1 MSESANNQSEASTS
15 NAAQRPVNADTAP
28 TSPESSAAAKADTAA
43 PADSAKGKTTVA
55 VADNWHPPKKTRL
68 KNAVIIAIGL
78 VAIALVLYAWKLP
91 PFQSAVVSTD
101 NAYVRG
107 PTTVISPQVTGY
119 VTKVYVQD
127 FENVSAGAPLVQI
140 DQRIYQQKVDQ
151 ARAQELAA
159 ESNLNNNQQ
168 SLNSNEST
176 VIARNASIANAEAML
191 KKAQADMARVQELV
205 GLGSLSPR
213 EGDQARAALQQAQAA
228 VAEARAQKAVAE
240 QGVKSTHVGKQGLQ
254 AAVAQAQAQVQ
265 LAQIDLSNTTIKAP
279 QNGRLSEI
287 SVKQGQLVN
296 AGTQLMYLVP
306 SHVWVVANFKET
318 QTANIRVGQAATVRV
333 DALGGAELTG
343 KVERIAP
350 AAGSEFSVI
359 RPDNAT
365 GNFVTVA
372 QRIAVRIQIDPKQ
385 ALASRLS
392 PGMSVVASVDTRS
405 KP

>member
-1 MSESANNQSEASTS
+1 MSASS
-15 NAAQRPVNADTAP
+15 HDEEKRPVNT
-28 TSPESSAAAKADTAA
+28 AAATENDTQPTEAAQPTDADEK
-43 PADSAKGKTTVA
+43 SKSKTTVS

-68 KNAVIIAIGL
+68 KSAILIAIGL
-78 VAIALVLYAWKLP
+78 VAIGLVLYAWKLP
-91 PFQSAVVSTD
+91 PFQSAVVRTD

-107 PTTVISPQVTGY
+107 QTTVISPQVTGY
-119 VTKVYVQD
+119 VTRVYVQD
-127 FENVSAGAPLVQI
+127 FEDVAAGTPLVQI
-140 DQRIYQQKVDQ
+140 DPRIYQQKVEQ
-151 ARAQELAA
+151 AHAQVLAA

-168 SLNSNEST
+168 SLTSNQST
-176 VIARNASIANAEAML
+176 VIARNASIANAEALL

-228 VAEARAQKAVAE
+228 VAEAHAQKAVAE

-254 AAVAQAQAQVQ
+254 AAVAQAQAQEQ
-265 LAQIDLSNTTIKAP
+265 LAQIDLNNTTIKAP
-279 QNGRLSEI
+279 QQGRLSEI

-306 SHVWVVANFKET
+306 KHVWVVANFKET
-318 QTANIRVGQAATVRV
+318 QTANIKVGQAATVRV
-333 DALGGAELTG
+333 DALGGAELRG

-365 GNFVTVA
+365 GNFVKVA
-372 QRIAVRIQIDPKQ
+372 QRIAVRIQIDPNQ
-385 ALASRLS
+385 ELATRLS
-392 PGMSVVASVDTRS
+392 PGMSVEASVDTGSR
-405 KP
+405 P

>member
-1 MSESANNQSEASTS
+1 MSASS
-15 NAAQRPVNADTAP
+15 HDEEKRPVNT
-28 TSPESSAAAKADTAA
+28 AAATENDTQPTEAAQPTDADE
-43 PADSAKGKTTVA
+43 KGKSKTTVS

-68 KNAVIIAIGL
+68 KSAILIAIGL
-78 VAIALVLYAWKLP
+78 VAIGLVLYAWKLP
-91 PFQSAVVSTD
+91 PFQSAVVRTD

-107 PTTVISPQVTGY
+107 QTTVISPQVTGY
-119 VTKVYVQD
+119 VTRVYVQD
-127 FENVSAGAPLVQI
+127 FEDVAAGTPLVQI
-140 DQRIYQQKVDQ
+140 DPRIYQQKVEQ
-151 ARAQELAA
+151 AHAQVLAA

-168 SLNSNEST
+168 SLTSNQST
-176 VIARNASIANAEAML
+176 FIARNASIANAEALL

-228 VAEARAQKAVAE
+228 VAEAHAQKAVAE

-254 AAVAQAQAQVQ
+254 AAVAQAQAQEQ
-265 LAQIDLSNTTIKAP
+265 LAQIDLNNTTIKAP
-279 QNGRLSEI
+279 QQGRLSEI

-306 SHVWVVANFKET
+306 KHVWVVANFKET
-318 QTANIRVGQAATVRV
+318 QTANIKVGQAATVRV
-333 DALGGAELTG
+333 DALGGAELRG

-365 GNFVTVA
+365 GNFVKVA
-372 QRIAVRIQIDPKQ
+372 QRIAVRIQIDPNQ
-385 ALASRLS
+385 ELATRLS
-392 PGMSVVASVDTRS
+392 PGMSVEASVDTGS

>member
-1 MSESANNQSEASTS
+1 MSASS
-15 NAAQRPVNADTAP
+15 HDEEKRPVNTTATTENDTQPTEAAQPTDAD
-28 TSPESSAAAKADTAA
+28 E
-43 PADSAKGKTTVA
+43 KGKSKTTVS

-68 KNAVIIAIGL
+68 KSAILIAIGL
-78 VAIALVLYAWKLP
+78 VAIGLVLYAWKLP

-107 PTTVISPQVTGY
+107 QTTVISPQVTGY
-119 VTKVYVQD
+119 VTRVYVQD
-127 FENVSAGAPLVQI
+127 FEDVAAGTPLVQI
-140 DQRIYQQKVDQ
+140 DPRIYQQKVEQ
-151 ARAQELAA
+151 AHAQVLAA

-168 SLNSNEST
+168 SLTSNQST
-176 VIARNASIANAEAML
+176 VIARNASIANAEALL

-228 VAEARAQKAVAE
+228 VAEAHAQKAVAE

-254 AAVAQAQAQVQ
+254 AAVAQAQAQEQ
-265 LAQIDLSNTTIKAP
+265 LAQIDLNNTTIKAP
-279 QNGRLSEI
+279 QQGRLSEI

-306 SHVWVVANFKET
+306 KHVWVVANFKET
-318 QTANIRVGQAATVRV
+318 QTANIKVGQAATVRV
-333 DALGGAELTG
+333 DALGGAELRG

-365 GNFVTVA
+365 GNFVKVA
-372 QRIAVRIQIDPKQ
+372 QRIAVRIQIDPNQ
-385 ALASRLS
+385 ELATRLS
-392 PGMSVVASVDTRS
+392 PGMSVEASVDTGS

>member
-1 MSESANNQSEASTS
+1 MAESTKHEE
-15 NAAQRPVNADTAP
+15 QRPVNAETPPETKPEAETPAADEQAAEPAASDT
-28 TSPESSAAAKADTAA
+28 
-43 PADSAKGKTTVA
+43 KTTVT
-55 VADNWHPPKKTRL
+55 VTDNWHPPKKTHL
-68 KNAVIIAIGL
+68 KNAVLIAVGL

-107 PTTVISPQVTGY
+107 QTTVISPQVTGY
-119 VTKVYVQD
+119 VTRVYVQD
-127 FENVSAGAPLVQI
+127 FEDVAAGTPLVQI
-140 DQRIYQQKVDQ
+140 DPRIYQQKVEQ
-151 ARAQELAA
+151 AHAQVMAA
-159 ESNLNNNQQ
+159 ESNLHNNQQ
-168 SLNSNEST
+168 SLTSSQST
-176 VIARNASIANAEAML
+176 VLARNASIANAEAML

-254 AAVAQAQAQVQ
+254 AEVAQAEAQAQ
-265 LAQIDLSNTTIKAP
+265 LAQIDLDNTTIKAP

-287 SVKQGQLVN
+287 GVKPGQLVN

-318 QTANIRVGQAATVRV
+318 QTANIRVGQNAKVRV

-365 GNFVTVA
+365 GNFVKVA
-372 QRIAVRIQIDPKQ
+372 QRIAVRIQINPNQ
-385 ALASRLS
+385 ELAKRLS
-392 PGMSVVASVDTRS
+392 PGMSVEASVDTGS
-405 KP
+405 KS

>member
-1 MSESANNQSEASTS
+1 MSASS
-15 NAAQRPVNADTAP
+15 HDEEKRPVNTD
-28 TSPESSAAAKADTAA
+28 AAAEKPTQPAEAAKSADN
-43 PADSAKGKTTVA
+43 ADQGKSKTTVS

-68 KNAVIIAIGL
+68 KSAVLIAIGL
-78 VAIALVLYAWKLP
+78 VAISLVLYAWKLP

-107 PTTVISPQVTGY
+107 QTTVISPQVTGY
-119 VTKVYVQD
+119 VTRVYVQD
-127 FENVSAGAPLVQI
+127 FEDVAAGTPLVQI
-140 DQRIYQQKVDQ
+140 DPRIYQQKVEQ
-151 ARAQELAA
+151 AHAQVLAA

-168 SLNSNEST
+168 SLTSNQST

-228 VAEARAQKAVAE
+228 VAEAHAQKAVAE

-254 AAVAQAQAQVQ
+254 AAVAQAQAQEQ
-265 LAQIDLSNTTIKAP
+265 LAQIDLNNTTIKAP
-279 QNGRLSEI
+279 QPGRLSEI
-287 SVKQGQLVN
+287 GVKQGQLVN

-306 SHVWVVANFKET
+306 KHVWVVANFKET
-318 QTANIRVGQAATVRV
+318 QTANIKIGQTAKVHV
-333 DALGGAELTG
+333 DALGGAELRG

-365 GNFVTVA
+365 GNFVKVA
-372 QRIAVRIQIDPKQ
+372 QRIAVRIQIDPNQ
-385 ALASRLS
+385 ALAKRLS
-392 PGMSVVASVDTRS
+392 PGMSVEASVDTGS

>member
-1 MSESANNQSEASTS
+1 MSASS
-15 NAAQRPVNADTAP
+15 HDEEKRPVNT
-28 TSPESSAAAKADTAA
+28 AAATENDTQPTEAAQPTDADE
-43 PADSAKGKTTVA
+43 KGKSKTTVS

-68 KNAVIIAIGL
+68 KSAILIASGL
-78 VAIALVLYAWKLP
+78 VAIGLVLYAWKLP
-91 PFQSAVVSTD
+91 PFQSAVVRTD

-107 PTTVISPQVTGY
+107 QTTVISPQVTGY
-119 VTKVYVQD
+119 VTRVYVQD
-127 FENVSAGAPLVQI
+127 FEDVAAGTPLVQI
-140 DQRIYQQKVDQ
+140 DPRIYQQKVEQ
-151 ARAQELAA
+151 AHAQVLAA

-168 SLNSNEST
+168 SLTSNQST
-176 VIARNASIANAEAML
+176 VIARNASIANAEALL

-228 VAEARAQKAVAE
+228 VAEAHAQKAVAE

-254 AAVAQAQAQVQ
+254 AAVAQAQAQEQ
-265 LAQIDLSNTTIKAP
+265 LAQIDLNNTTIKAP
-279 QNGRLSEI
+279 QQGRLSEI

-306 SHVWVVANFKET
+306 KHVWVVANFKET
-318 QTANIRVGQAATVRV
+318 QTANIKVGQAATVRV
-333 DALGGAELTG
+333 DALGGAELRG

-365 GNFVTVA
+365 GNFVKVA
-372 QRIAVRIQIDPKQ
+372 QRIAVRIQIDPNQ
-385 ALASRLS
+385 ELATRLS
-392 PGMSVVASVDTRS
+392 PGMSVEASVDTGS

>member
-1 MSESANNQSEASTS
+1 MSASS
-15 NAAQRPVNADTAP
+15 HDEEKRPVNT
-28 TSPESSAAAKADTAA
+28 AAATENDTQPTEAAQPTDADE
-43 PADSAKGKTTVA
+43 KGKSKTTVS

-68 KNAVIIAIGL
+68 KSAILIAIGL
-78 VAIALVLYAWKLP
+78 VAIGLVLYAWKLP
-91 PFQSAVVSTD
+91 PFQSAVVRTD

-107 PTTVISPQVTGY
+107 QTTVISPQVTGY
-119 VTKVYVQD
+119 VTRVYVQD
-127 FENVSAGAPLVQI
+127 FEDVAAGTPLVQI
-140 DQRIYQQKVDQ
+140 DPRIYQQKVEQ
-151 ARAQELAA
+151 AHAQVLAA

-168 SLNSNEST
+168 SLTSNQST
-176 VIARNASIANAEAML
+176 VIARNASIANAEALL

-228 VAEARAQKAVAE
+228 VAEAHAQKAVAE

-254 AAVAQAQAQVQ
+254 AAVAQAQAQEQ
-265 LAQIDLSNTTIKAP
+265 LAQIDLNNTTIKAP
-279 QNGRLSEI
+279 QQGRLSEI

-306 SHVWVVANFKET
+306 KHVWVVANFKET
-318 QTANIRVGQAATVRV
+318 QTANIKVGQAATVRV
-333 DALGGAELTG
+333 DALGGAELRG

-365 GNFVTVA
+365 GNFVKVA
-372 QRIAVRIQIDPKQ
+372 QRIAVRIQIDPNQ
-385 ALASRLS
+385 ELATRLS
-392 PGMSVVASVDTRS
+392 PGMSVEASVDTGS

>member
-1 MSESANNQSEASTS
+1 MSASS
-15 NAAQRPVNADTAP
+15 HDEEKRPVNTD
-28 TSPESSAAAKADTAA
+28 AAAEKPAQPAEAA
-43 PADSAKGKTTVA
+43 KPADNADQGKSKTTVS

-68 KNAVIIAIGL
+68 KSAVLIAIGL
-78 VAIALVLYAWKLP
+78 VAISLVLYAWKLP

-107 PTTVISPQVTGY
+107 QTTVISPQVTGY
-119 VTKVYVQD
+119 VTRVYVQD
-127 FENVSAGAPLVQI
+127 FEDVAAGTPLVQI
-140 DQRIYQQKVDQ
+140 DPRIYQQKVEQ
-151 ARAQELAA
+151 AHAQVLAA

-168 SLNSNEST
+168 SLTSNQST

-228 VAEARAQKAVAE
+228 VAEAHAQKAVAE

-254 AAVAQAQAQVQ
+254 AAVAQAQAQEQ
-265 LAQIDLSNTTIKAP
+265 LAQIDLNNTTIKAP
-279 QNGRLSEI
+279 QQGRLSEI

-306 SHVWVVANFKET
+306 KHVWVVANFKET
-318 QTANIRVGQAATVRV
+318 QTANIKVGQAATVRV
-333 DALGGAELTG
+333 DALGGAELRG

-365 GNFVTVA
+365 GNFVKVA
-372 QRIAVRIQIDPKQ
+372 QRIAVRIQIDPNQ
-385 ALASRLS
+385 ELATRLS
-392 PGMSVVASVDTRS
+392 PGMSVEASVDTGS

>member
-1 MSESANNQSEASTS
+1 MSASS
-15 NAAQRPVNADTAP
+15 HDEEKRPVNTD
-28 TSPESSAAAKADTAA
+28 AAAEKTAQPA
-43 PADSAKGKTTVA
+43 EAAKPADNADQGKSKTTVS

-68 KNAVIIAIGL
+68 KSAVLIAIGL
-78 VAIALVLYAWKLP
+78 VAISLVLYAWKLP

-107 PTTVISPQVTGY
+107 QTTVISPQVTGY
-119 VTKVYVQD
+119 VTRVYVQD
-127 FENVSAGAPLVQI
+127 FEDVAAGTPLVQI
-140 DQRIYQQKVDQ
+140 DPRIYQQKVEQ
-151 ARAQELAA
+151 AHAQVLAA

-168 SLNSNEST
+168 SLTSNQST

-365 GNFVTVA
+365 GNFVKVA

>member
-1 MSESANNQSEASTS
+1 MSASS
-15 NAAQRPVNADTAP
+15 HDEEKRPVNTD
-28 TSPESSAAAKADTAA
+28 AAAEKPAQPAEAA
-43 PADSAKGKTTVA
+43 KPADNADQGKSKTTVS

-68 KNAVIIAIGL
+68 KSAVLIAIGL
-78 VAIALVLYAWKLP
+78 VAISLVLYAWKLP

-107 PTTVISPQVTGY
+107 QTTVISPQVTGY
-119 VTKVYVQD
+119 VTRVYVQD
-127 FENVSAGAPLVQI
+127 FEDVAAGTLLVQI
-140 DQRIYQQKVDQ
+140 DPRIYQQKVEQ
-151 ARAQELAA
+151 AHAQVMAA
-159 ESNLNNNQQ
+159 ESNLHNNQQ
-168 SLNSNEST
+168 SLTSSQST
-176 VIARNASIANAEAML
+176 VLARNASIANAEAVL

-254 AAVAQAQAQVQ
+254 AAVAQAEAQAQ
-265 LAQIDLSNTTIKAP
+265 LAQIDLDNTTIKAP

-287 SVKQGQLVN
+287 GVKPGQLVN

-318 QTANIRVGQAATVRV
+318 QTANIRVGQNAKVRV

-365 GNFVTVA
+365 GNFVKVA
-372 QRIAVRIQIDPKQ
+372 QRIAVRIQINPNQ
-385 ALASRLS
+385 ELAKRLS
-392 PGMSVVASVDTRS
+392 PGMSVEASVDTGS

>member
-1 MSESANNQSEASTS
+1 MSASS
-15 NAAQRPVNADTAP
+15 HDEEKRPVNTD
-28 TSPESSAAAKADTAA
+28 AAAEKPAQPAEAA
-43 PADSAKGKTTVA
+43 KPADNADQGKSKTTVS

-68 KNAVIIAIGL
+68 KSAVLIAIGL
-78 VAIALVLYAWKLP
+78 VAISLVLYAWKLP

-107 PTTVISPQVTGY
+107 QTTVISPQVTGY
-119 VTKVYVQD
+119 VTRVYVQD
-127 FENVSAGAPLVQI
+127 FEDVAAGTPLVQI
-140 DQRIYQQKVDQ
+140 DPRIYQQKVEQ
-151 ARAQELAA
+151 AHAQVLAA

-168 SLNSNEST
+168 SLTSNQST

-254 AAVAQAQAQVQ
+254 AAVAQAEAQAQ
-265 LAQIDLSNTTIKAP
+265 LAQIDLDNTTIKAP

-287 SVKQGQLVN
+287 GVKPGQLVN

-318 QTANIRVGQAATVRV
+318 QTANIRVGQNAKVRV

-365 GNFVTVA
+365 GNFVKVA
-372 QRIAVRIQIDPKQ
+372 QRIAVRIQINPNQ
-385 ALASRLS
+385 ELAKRLS
-392 PGMSVVASVDTRS
+392 PGMSVEASVDTGS
-405 KP
+405 KS

>member
-1 MSESANNQSEASTS
+1 MSASS
-15 NAAQRPVNADTAP
+15 HDEEKRPVNTD
-28 TSPESSAAAKADTAA
+28 AAAEKPAQPAEAAKFADN
-43 PADSAKGKTTVA
+43 ADQGKSKTTVS

-68 KNAVIIAIGL
+68 KSAVLIAIGL
-78 VAIALVLYAWKLP
+78 VAISLLYAWKLP

-107 PTTVISPQVTGY
+107 QTTVISPQVTGY
-119 VTKVYVQD
+119 VTHVYVQD
-127 FENVSAGAPLVQI
+127 FEDVVAGTPLVQI
-140 DQRIYQQKVDQ
+140 DPRIYQQKVEQ
-151 ARAQELAA
+151 AHAQVLAA

-168 SLNSNEST
+168 SLTSNQST
-176 VIARNASIANAEAML
+176 VIARNASIANAEAVL

-228 VAEARAQKAVAE
+228 VAEAHAQKAVAE

-254 AAVAQAQAQVQ
+254 AAVAQAQAQEQ
-265 LAQIDLSNTTIKAP
+265 LAQIDLNNTTIKAP
-279 QNGRLSEI
+279 QQGRLSEI

-306 SHVWVVANFKET
+306 KHVWVVANFKET
-318 QTANIRVGQAATVRV
+318 QTANIKIGQTATVHV
-333 DALGGAELTG
+333 DALGGAELRG

-365 GNFVTVA
+365 GNFVKVA
-372 QRIAVRIQIDPKQ
+372 QRIAVRIQIDPNQ
-385 ALASRLS
+385 ELAKRLS
-392 PGMSVVASVDTRS
+392 PGMSVEASVDTGS
-405 KP
+405 KS

>member
-1 MSESANNQSEASTS
+1 MAESTQSEE
-15 NAAQRPVNADTAP
+15 QRPVNAEAP
-28 TSPESSAAAKADTAA
+28 SETKQEKHEA
-43 PADSAKGKTTVA
+43 PAADGQAVEPVASDTKTTVT
-55 VADNWHPPKKTRL
+55 VADNWHPPKKTHL
-68 KNAVIIAIGL
+68 KNAVLIAVGL

-107 PTTVISPQVTGY
+107 QTTVISPQVSGY
-119 VTKVYVQD
+119 VTRVYVQD
-127 FENVSAGAPLVQI
+127 FEDVAAGAPLVQI
-140 DQRIYQQKVDQ
+140 DPRIYQQKVEQ
-151 ARAQELAA
+151 AHAQVMAA
-159 ESNLNNNQQ
+159 ESSLHNNQQ
-168 SLNSNEST
+168 SLTSSQST
-176 VIARNASIANAEAML
+176 VLARNASIANAEAVL

-254 AAVAQAQAQVQ
+254 AAVAQAEAQAQ
-265 LAQIDLSNTTIKAP
+265 LAQIDLDNTTIKAP

-287 SVKQGQLVN
+287 GVKPGQLVN

-318 QTANIRVGQAATVRV
+318 QTANIRVGQNAKVRV

-365 GNFVTVA
+365 GNFVKVA
-372 QRIAVRIQIDPKQ
+372 QRIAVRIQIDPNQ
-385 ALASRLS
+385 ALAKRLS
-392 PGMSVVASVDTRS
+392 PGMSVEASVDTGS
-405 KP
+405 QS

>member
-1 MSESANNQSEASTS
+1 MAESTQSEK
-15 NAAQRPVNADTAP
+15 QRPVNAETPPETKQEAETPAADAQAAEPVASDT
-28 TSPESSAAAKADTAA
+28 
-43 PADSAKGKTTVA
+43 KTTVT
-55 VADNWHPPKKTRL
+55 VADNWHPPKKTHL
-68 KNAVIIAIGL
+68 KNAVLIAVGL

-107 PTTVISPQVTGY
+107 QTTVISPQVTGY
-119 VTKVYVQD
+119 VTRVYVQD
-127 FENVSAGAPLVQI
+127 FEDVAAGTPLVQI
-140 DQRIYQQKVDQ
+140 DPRIYQQKVEQ
-151 ARAQELAA
+151 AHAQVMAA
-159 ESNLNNNQQ
+159 ESSLHNNQQ
-168 SLNSNEST
+168 SLTSSQST
-176 VIARNASIANAEAML
+176 VLARNASIANAEAVL

-254 AAVAQAQAQVQ
+254 AAVAQAEAQAQ
-265 LAQIDLSNTTIKAP
+265 LAQIDLDNTTIKAP

-287 SVKQGQLVN
+287 GVKPGQLVN

-318 QTANIRVGQAATVRV
+318 QTANIKVGQAAKVRV

-365 GNFVTVA
+365 GNFVKVA
-372 QRIAVRIQIDPKQ
+372 QRIAVRIQIDPNQ
-385 ALASRLS
+385 ALAKRLS
-392 PGMSVVASVDTRS
+392 PGMSVEASVDTGS

>member
-1 MSESANNQSEASTS
+1 MAESTKPEE
-15 NAAQRPVNADTAP
+15 QRPVNAETPPETKQEAETPAADAQAAEPVASDT
-28 TSPESSAAAKADTAA
+28 
-43 PADSAKGKTTVA
+43 KTTVT
-55 VADNWHPPKKTRL
+55 VADNWHPPKKTHL
-68 KNAVIIAIGL
+68 KNAVLIAVGL

-107 PTTVISPQVTGY
+107 QTTVISPQVTGY
-119 VTKVYVQD
+119 VTRVYVQD
-127 FENVSAGAPLVQI
+127 FEDVAAGTPLVQI
-140 DQRIYQQKVDQ
+140 DPRIYQQKVEQ
-151 ARAQELAA
+151 AHAQVMAA
-159 ESNLNNNQQ
+159 ESSLHNNQQ
-168 SLNSNEST
+168 SLTSSQST
-176 VIARNASIANAEAML
+176 VLARNASIANAEAVL

-254 AAVAQAQAQVQ
+254 AAVAQAEAQAQ
-265 LAQIDLSNTTIKAP
+265 LAQIDLDNTTIKAP

-287 SVKQGQLVN
+287 GVKPGQLVN

-318 QTANIRVGQAATVRV
+318 QTANIKVGQAATVRV

-365 GNFVTVA
+365 GNFVKVA
-372 QRIAVRIQIDPKQ
+372 QRIAVRIQIDPNQ
-385 ALASRLS
+385 ALAKRLS
-392 PGMSVVASVDTRS
+392 PGMSVEASVDTGS

>member
-1 MSESANNQSEASTS
+1 MAESTQSEE
-15 NAAQRPVNADTAP
+15 QRPVNAEAP
-28 TSPESSAAAKADTAA
+28 SETKQEKHEA
-43 PADSAKGKTTVA
+43 PAADAQAAESVASDTKTTVI
-55 VADNWHPPKKTRL
+55 VADNWHPPKKTHL
-68 KNAVIIAIGL
+68 KNAVLIAVGL

-107 PTTVISPQVTGY
+107 QTTVISPQVSGY
-119 VTKVYVQD
+119 VTRVYVQD
-127 FENVSAGAPLVQI
+127 FEDVAAGAPLVQI
-140 DQRIYQQKVDQ
+140 DPRIYQQKVEQ
-151 ARAQELAA
+151 AHAQVMAA
-159 ESNLNNNQQ
+159 ESSLHNNQQ
-168 SLNSNEST
+168 SLTSSQST
-176 VIARNASIANAEAML
+176 VLARNASIANAEAVL

-254 AAVAQAQAQVQ
+254 AAVAQAEAQAQ
-265 LAQIDLSNTTIKAP
+265 LAQIDLDNTTIKAP

-287 SVKQGQLVN
+287 GVKPGQLVN

-318 QTANIRVGQAATVRV
+318 QTANIRVGQNAKVHV

-365 GNFVTVA
+365 GNFVKVA
-372 QRIAVRIQIDPKQ
+372 QRIAVRIQINPNQ
-385 ALASRLS
+385 ELAKRLS
-392 PGMSVVASVDTRS
+392 PGMSVEASVDTGS

>member
-1 MSESANNQSEASTS
+1 MSASS
-15 NAAQRPVNADTAP
+15 HDEEKRPVNT
-28 TSPESSAAAKADTAA
+28 AAATENDTQPTEAAQPTDADE
-43 PADSAKGKTTVA
+43 KGKSKTTVS

-68 KNAVIIAIGL
+68 KSAILIAIGL
-78 VAIALVLYAWKLP
+78 VAIGLVLYAWKLP
-91 PFQSAVVSTD
+91 PFQSAVVRTD

-107 PTTVISPQVTGY
+107 QTTVISPQVTGY
-119 VTKVYVQD
+119 VTRVYVQD
-127 FENVSAGAPLVQI
+127 FEDVVAGKPLVQI
-140 DQRIYQQKVDQ
+140 DPRIYQQKVEQ
-151 ARAQELAA
+151 AHAQVMAA
-159 ESNLNNNQQ
+159 ESNLHNNQQ
-168 SLNSNEST
+168 SLTSSQST
-176 VIARNASIANAEAML
+176 VLARNASIANAEAML

-254 AAVAQAQAQVQ
+254 AAVAQAEAQAQ
-265 LAQIDLSNTTIKAP
+265 LAQIDLDNTTIKAP

-287 SVKQGQLVN
+287 GVKPGQLVN

-318 QTANIRVGQAATVRV
+318 QTANIRVGQNAKVRV

-365 GNFVTVA
+365 GNFVKVA
-372 QRIAVRIQIDPKQ
+372 QRIAVRIQINPNQ
-385 ALASRLS
+385 ELAKRLS
-392 PGMSVVASVDTRS
+392 PGMSVEASVDTGGKS
-405 KP
+405 

>member
-1 MSESANNQSEASTS
+1 MSASS
-15 NAAQRPVNADTAP
+15 HDEEKRPVNTD
-28 TSPESSAAAKADTAA
+28 AAAEKPAQPAEAAKLADN
-43 PADSAKGKTTVA
+43 ADQGKSKTTVS

-68 KNAVIIAIGL
+68 KSAVLIAIGL
-78 VAIALVLYAWKLP
+78 VAISLVLYAWKLP

-107 PTTVISPQVTGY
+107 QTTVISPQVTGY
-119 VTKVYVQD
+119 VTHVYVQD
-127 FENVSAGAPLVQI
+127 FEDVVAGTPLVQI
-140 DQRIYQQKVDQ
+140 DPRIYQQKVEQ
-151 ARAQELAA
+151 AHAQVLAA

-168 SLNSNEST
+168 SLTSNQST
-176 VIARNASIANAEAML
+176 VIARNASIANAEAVL

-228 VAEARAQKAVAE
+228 VAEAHAQKAVAE

-254 AAVAQAQAQVQ
+254 AAVAQAQAQEQ
-265 LAQIDLSNTTIKAP
+265 LAQIDLNNTTIKAP
-279 QNGRLSEI
+279 QQGRLSEI

-306 SHVWVVANFKET
+306 KHVWVVANFKET
-318 QTANIRVGQAATVRV
+318 QTANIKIGQTATVHV
-333 DALGGAELTG
+333 DALGGAELRG

-365 GNFVTVA
+365 GNFVKVA
-372 QRIAVRIQIDPKQ
+372 QRIAVRIQIDPNQ
-385 ALASRLS
+385 ELAKRLS
-392 PGMSVVASVDTRS
+392 PGMSVEASVDTGS
-405 KP
+405 KS

>member
-1 MSESANNQSEASTS
+1 MSASS
-15 NAAQRPVNADTAP
+15 HDEEKRPVNT
-28 TSPESSAAAKADTAA
+28 SAATENDTQPTEAAQPTDADE
-43 PADSAKGKTTVA
+43 KGKSKTTVS

-68 KNAVIIAIGL
+68 KSAILIAIGL
-78 VAIALVLYAWKLP
+78 VAIGLVLYAWKLP
-91 PFQSAVVSTD
+91 PFQSAVVRTD

-107 PTTVISPQVTGY
+107 QTTVISPQVTGY
-119 VTKVYVQD
+119 VTRVYVQD
-127 FENVSAGAPLVQI
+127 FEDVAAGTPLVQI
-140 DQRIYQQKVDQ
+140 DPRIYQQKVEQ
-151 ARAQELAA
+151 AHAQVLAA

-168 SLNSNEST
+168 SLTSNQST
-176 VIARNASIANAEAML
+176 VIARNASIANAEALL

-228 VAEARAQKAVAE
+228 VAEAHAQKAVAE

-254 AAVAQAQAQVQ
+254 AAVAQAQAQEQ
-265 LAQIDLSNTTIKAP
+265 LAQIDLNNTTIKAP
-279 QNGRLSEI
+279 QQGRLSEI

-318 QTANIRVGQAATVRV
+318 QTANIKVGQTATVHV
-333 DALGGAELTG
+333 DALGGAELRG

-365 GNFVTVA
+365 GNFVKVA
-372 QRIAVRIQIDPKQ
+372 QRIAVRIQINPNQ
-385 ALASRLS
+385 ELAKRLS
-392 PGMSVVASVDTRS
+392 PGMSVEASVDTGS
-405 KP
+405 KS

>member
-1 MSESANNQSEASTS
+1 MSASS
-15 NAAQRPVNADTAP
+15 HDEEKRPVNTD
-28 TSPESSAAAKADTAA
+28 AAAEKPAQPAEAAKFADN
-43 PADSAKGKTTVA
+43 ADQGKSKTTVS

-68 KNAVIIAIGL
+68 KSAVLIAIGL
-78 VAIALVLYAWKLP
+78 VAISLVLYAWKLP

-107 PTTVISPQVTGY
+107 QTTVISPQVTGY
-119 VTKVYVQD
+119 VTHVYVQD
-127 FENVSAGAPLVQI
+127 FEDVVAGTPLVQI
-140 DQRIYQQKVDQ
+140 DPRIYQQKVEQ
-151 ARAQELAA
+151 AHAQVLAA

-168 SLNSNEST
+168 SLTSNQST
-176 VIARNASIANAEAML
+176 VIARNASIANAEALL

-228 VAEARAQKAVAE
+228 VAEAHAQKAVAE

-254 AAVAQAQAQVQ
+254 AAVAQAQAQEQ
-265 LAQIDLSNTTIKAP
+265 LAQIDLNNTTIKAP
-279 QNGRLSEI
+279 QQGRLSEI

-306 SHVWVVANFKET
+306 KHVWVVANFKET
-318 QTANIRVGQAATVRV
+318 QTANIKVGQAATVRV
-333 DALGGAELTG
+333 DALGGAELRG

-365 GNFVTVA
+365 GNFVKVA
-372 QRIAVRIQIDPKQ
+372 QRIAVRIQIDPNQ
-385 ALASRLS
+385 ELATRLS
-392 PGMSVVASVDTRS
+392 PGMSVEASVDTGS

>member
-1 MSESANNQSEASTS
+1 MSASS
-15 NAAQRPVNADTAP
+15 HDEEKRPVNTD
-28 TSPESSAAAKADTAA
+28 AAAEKPAQPTEAA
-43 PADSAKGKTTVA
+43 KPADNADQGKSKTTVS

-68 KNAVIIAIGL
+68 KSAVLIAIGL
-78 VAIALVLYAWKLP
+78 VAISLVLYAWKLP

-107 PTTVISPQVTGY
+107 QTTVISPQVTGY
-119 VTKVYVQD
+119 VTRVYVQD
-127 FENVSAGAPLVQI
+127 FEDVAAGTPLVQI
-140 DQRIYQQKVDQ
+140 DPRIYQQKVEQ
-151 ARAQELAA
+151 AHAQVLAA

-168 SLNSNEST
+168 SLTSNQST

-228 VAEARAQKAVAE
+228 VAEAHAQKAVAE

-254 AAVAQAQAQVQ
+254 AAVAQAQAQEQ
-265 LAQIDLSNTTIKAP
+265 LAQIDLNNTTIKAP
-279 QNGRLSEI
+279 QQGRLSEI

-306 SHVWVVANFKET
+306 KHVWVVANFKET
-318 QTANIRVGQAATVRV
+318 QTANIKVGQAATVRV
-333 DALGGAELTG
+333 DALGGAELRG

-365 GNFVTVA
+365 GNFVKVA
-372 QRIAVRIQIDPKQ
+372 QRIAVRIQIDPNQ
-385 ALASRLS
+385 ELATRLS
-392 PGMSVVASVDTRS
+392 PGMSVEASVDTGS

>member
-1 MSESANNQSEASTS
+1 MSASS
-15 NAAQRPVNADTAP
+15 HDEEKRPVNT
-28 TSPESSAAAKADTAA
+28 AAATENDTQPTEAAQPTDADE
-43 PADSAKGKTTVA
+43 KGKSKTTVS

-68 KNAVIIAIGL
+68 KSAILIAIGL
-78 VAIALVLYAWKLP
+78 VAIGLVLYAWKLP
-91 PFQSAVVSTD
+91 PFQSAVVRTD

-107 PTTVISPQVTGY
+107 QTTVISPQVTGY
-119 VTKVYVQD
+119 VTRVYVQD
-127 FENVSAGAPLVQI
+127 FEDVAAGTPLVQI
-140 DQRIYQQKVDQ
+140 DPRIYQQKVEQ
-151 ARAQELAA
+151 AHAQVLAA

-168 SLNSNEST
+168 SLTSNQST

-228 VAEARAQKAVAE
+228 VAEAHAQKAVAE

-254 AAVAQAQAQVQ
+254 AAVAQAQAQEQ
-265 LAQIDLSNTTIKAP
+265 LAQIDLNNTTIKAP
-279 QNGRLSEI
+279 QQGRLSEI

-306 SHVWVVANFKET
+306 KHVWVVANFKET
-318 QTANIRVGQAATVRV
+318 QTANIKVGQAATVRV
-333 DALGGAELTG
+333 DALGGAELRG

-365 GNFVTVA
+365 GNFVKVA
-372 QRIAVRIQIDPKQ
+372 QRIAVRIQIDPNQ
-385 ALASRLS
+385 ELATRLS
-392 PGMSVVASVDTRS
+392 PGMSVEASVDTGS

>member
-1 MSESANNQSEASTS
+1 MAESTKPEE
-15 NAAQRPVNADTAP
+15 QRPVNAETPSETKQEAETPAANAQAAEPAASDT
-28 TSPESSAAAKADTAA
+28 
-43 PADSAKGKTTVA
+43 KTTVT
-55 VADNWHPPKKTRL
+55 VADNWHPPKKTHL
-68 KNAVIIAIGL
+68 KNAVLIAVGL

-107 PTTVISPQVTGY
+107 QTTVISPQVTGY
-119 VTKVYVQD
+119 VTRVYVQD
-127 FENVSAGAPLVQI
+127 FEDVATGKPLVQI
-140 DQRIYQQKVDQ
+140 DPRIYQQKVEQ
-151 ARAQELAA
+151 AHAQVMAA
-159 ESNLNNNQQ
+159 ESNLHNNQQ
-168 SLNSNEST
+168 SLTSSQST
-176 VIARNASIANAEAML
+176 VLARNASIANAEAML

-254 AAVAQAQAQVQ
+254 AAVAQAEAQAQ
-265 LAQIDLSNTTIKAP
+265 LAQIDLDNTTIKAP

-287 SVKQGQLVN
+287 GVKPGQLVN
-296 AGTQLMYLVP
+296 AGTQLIYLVP

-318 QTANIRVGQAATVRV
+318 QTANIRVGQNAKVRV

-365 GNFVTVA
+365 GNFVKVA
-372 QRIAVRIQIDPKQ
+372 QRIAVRIQINPNQ
-385 ALASRLS
+385 ELAKRLS
-392 PGMSVVASVDTRS
+392 PGMSVEASVDTGS